1 MFSLFNILS
10 YFLVYYMY
18 DKTYKLQRRV
28 DFLEYEMICL
38 GRVIYLPSAPTLNLI
53 ED

>member
-18 DKTYKLQRRV
+18 DKTSKLQRRV
-28 DFLEYEMICL
+28 DFLEYEMTCL
-38 GRVIYLPSAPTLNLI
+38 GRVIYIPSAPPLNLL